1 MKRAQ
6 NENADWM
13 HRLSPCGHVLCVEC
27 LQEWF
32 RKAPGSD
39 DDYMDDVD
47 NPDYLLNRRK
57 TCPCCRTYIRHRP
70 IPIFVIKS
78 IATALC
84 KAKGTSPT
92 PSSSTTVDSD
102 PWEGLFP
109 PYSEDDKYES
119 EEDEDEDEDHED
131 EDEDEEDDEDEDE
144 DEDEDHSSD
153 WCDEVFSYGTD
164 SDEEP
169 YEGEY
174 VCPRW
179 EPPTVA
185 ISDGDYLL
193 AELNNSDLNV
203 LRRGATHRMLQEFD
217 MEYSREDGLIAHDT
231 EYNRYFLGWNIRL
244 SADDEAGEE
253 YMQYLVDDME
263 TRPERWRITEYD
275 DGTFDA
281 RLLVREDDAREYSIN
296 DSDYYDMDVDHHDQA
311 DH

>member
-1 MKRAQ
+1 MKLVQ
-6 NENADWM
+6 NDGADRM

-32 RKAPGSD
+32 RKAPGAD
-39 DDYMDDVD
+39 DDMDDFD
-47 NPDYLLNRRK
+47 NPDYLLNRTK

-70 IPIFVIKS
+70 IPVFVIKS
-78 IATALC
+78 IATALF
-84 KAKGTSPT
+84 KVKGTSPT
-92 PSSSTTVDSD
+92 PSSSITVDSD
-102 PWEGLFP
+102 PWEGLFT
-109 PYSEDDKYES
+109 PYSEDEDYES
-119 EEDEDEDEDHED
+119 GENEDEDEDHED
-131 EDEDEEDDEDEDE
+131 EDEDEEEEDDDDEDD
-144 DEDEDHSSD
+144 DHSSD
-153 WCDEVFSYGTD
+153 WCDDVFSYGTG

-169 YEGEY
+169 YEGEHVY
-174 VCPRW
+174 PRW

-185 ISDGDYLL
+185 ISDGDYIL

-217 MEYSREDGLIAHDT
+217 MEYSREEGLIAHDT
-231 EYNRYFLGWNIRL
+231 EFNRYFLGWNIRL

-253 YMQYLVDDME
+253 YMQYLLDDMD

-281 RLLVREDDAREYSIN
+281 HLLVREDDAREYSIN

-311 DH
+311 DS